1 MKKIAS
7 LLFLFAMVLTSCTG
21 DQGPVGPPGL
31 TGSPGAPGEDGG
43 IIVSSAFEIEVD
55 FNTDNGFSHTEAY
68 GNNFE
73 VHETDVTLVYM
84 SWETIDGKDIW
95 RLLPQSVIFDDGT
108 LVYNYDFTQTDV
120 RFFLDGTKNLT
131 TLDDEWTQKQVFR
144 VVVIPADNLGV
155 DVSNLNAVMEA
166 NNITNFQIK

>member
-68 GNNFE
+68 GDNFE
-73 VHETDVTLVYM
+73 VYETDVTLVYRL
-84 SWETIDGKDIW
+84 WETIDGKDFW
-95 RLLPQSVIFDDGT
+95 RLLPQSVTFPDGT
-108 LVYNYDFTQTDV
+108 LIYNYQFTQTDV
-120 RFFLDGTKNLT
+120 KFFLDGNKNPT
-131 TLDDEWTQKQVFR
+131 TLEDNWTQIQTFR

-166 NNITNFQIK
+166 NNITNFEIK